1 MRNPGQKLTVT
12 TPSDLEVQLT
22 RLFDAPAALVYEA
35 HTRPELMKRWLG
47 VHNGW
52 SLAVC
57 EIDLKVGGTYRYL
70 WCAPNRAE
78 MGMRGT
84 FKELVPGKRI
94 VATEKF
100 DESWY
105 PGEAVSTTTLTEE
118 DGQTRLTIT
127 VKYGSREARD
137 IVLQTPMAEGMGA
150 GYEVLAAVLA
160 GLAELAEDHA

>member
-1 MRNPGQKLTVT
+1 MRNPGQQLTVT
-12 TPSDLEVQLT
+12 TPSDREVQLT

-35 HTRPELMKRWLG
+35 HTQPELLKRWLG

-57 EIDLKVGGTYRYL
+57 EIDLKVGGAYRYL
-70 WCAPNRAE
+70 WRGPNGAE

-84 FKELVPGKRI
+84 LRELVPGKRI

-105 PGEAVSTTTLTEE
+105 PGEAVSIITMTEE
-118 DGQTRLTIT
+118 GEQTRLTIT

-137 IVLQTPMAEGMGA
+137 IVLQTPMAEGMTA
-150 GYEVLAAVLA
+150 GYNVLAAA
-160 GLAELAEDHA
+160 LAELAAGRA